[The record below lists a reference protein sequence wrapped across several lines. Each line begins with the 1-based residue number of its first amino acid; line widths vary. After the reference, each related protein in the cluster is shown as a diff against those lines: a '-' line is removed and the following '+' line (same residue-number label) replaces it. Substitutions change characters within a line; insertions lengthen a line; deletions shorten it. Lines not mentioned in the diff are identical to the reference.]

1 MSEEFYQWAVEPR
14 SYVSPGTGIFTYPW
28 QWYVLLSVT
37 NCRKI
42 RLSVYHRDWT
52 DPAYWGEISHEYD
65 TPFTGEIWY
74 IVTSNDARLASVAS
88 SWGLPHP
95 LTDPGNSEILF
106 IDWQHGV
113 GDFEY
118 WGNIDTQVRLQN
130 IYVSTRSTVPDEEDP
145 EWSGVVPVKGRYR
158 WFMFAYTR
166 GNELIEEAP
175 SPNLTGTVYD
185 GSGEKTGELIS
196 ARKVE

>member
-1 MSEEFYQWAVEPR
+1 MSEEFYQWAIEPR

-28 QWYVLLSVT
+28 QWYTLLSVT

-42 RLSVYHRDWT
+42 RLSVYHRSWT

-130 IYVSTRSTVPDEEDP
+130 IYVSTRSAVPDEEDP
-145 EWSGVVPVKGRYR
+145 EWSGAVPVKGRYR
-158 WFMFAYTR
+158 YFMFAYTR
-166 GNELIEEAP
+166 GNELPGVGDTEVF
-175 SPNLTGTVYD
+175 GTVYD
-185 GSGEKTGELIS
+185 GAGGKAGVIIS
-196 ARKVE
+196 AKRM